1 MLIFWKFW
9 RCHLECDQAKNA
21 CILFVNWH
29 DNKNPIKTHFFV
41 PCKQTLELFWNP
53 TPTVKSQRLKRHTI
67 SMEAQSEFES
77 EKLWSHVSD
86 AIVKGDQ
93 QVATDEK
100 CFLEEEQRKSAR
112 ERKAKLLE
120 WTPNLFERN
129 AITGDWIYKYAEWV
143 KLALFFNLLV

>member
-1 MLIFWKFW
+1 
-9 RCHLECDQAKNA
+9 
-21 CILFVNWH
+21 
-29 DNKNPIKTHFFV
+29 
-41 PCKQTLELFWNP
+41 
-53 TPTVKSQRLKRHTI
+53 
-67 SMEAQSEFES
+67 MEAQSEFES

-129 AITGDWIYKYAEWV
+129 AITGDWIYKYAE
-143 KLALFFNLLV
+143 